1 MTDEQTP
8 PYSVIIT
15 ITLPG
20 DSGAT
25 SLRLTLGPADE
36 VPGPDG
42 SKRLLQDCT
51 LAELQQFADKLEAD
65 LWRDYLDA
73 TLVDL
78 VVDDGLQIDFAFATE
93 EGIAGEEG
101 EAAPKGTLLLDH
113 AVLFPK
119 EKPRAEPEVRA
130 VPEPAGGDEQ
140 ASPAVEPTEAAAD
153 RPAAQG
159 DEATLAA
166 EEQPVDLT
174 PGPEDDGEPAVE
186 PAGDQPETA
195 AEKPAAEE
203 PEPEVT
209 VAEAEPVHE
218 EREAPAEP
226 LVAPIL
232 PRVRILGR
240 RRPLGHSTPSAVD
253 ILINEPAFR
262 DAQAHA
268 VSSPEREVAGVLI
281 GPPPEKQP
289 DGRYVV
295 HITDMIIAKHT
306 RMHGASVTYTPES
319 WRYMNDRLAQ
329 LYPDDAAVI
338 VGWYHTHPGFGI
350 FLSGM
355 DRFIHHN
362 FFTQIWHVALV
373 LDPLARRCGFFS
385 WDRAKTRVDAYDFP
399 WPHWAAESW

>member
-1 MTDEQTP
+1 MTDQETLS
-8 PYSVIIT
+8 YSVIIT

-20 DSGAT
+20 EAGKT

-36 VPGPDG
+36 LPGPDG
-42 SKRLLQDCT
+42 TRRLLQDCT
-51 LAELQQFADKLEAD
+51 LAELQQFADALEAN

-78 VVDDGLQIDFAFATE
+78 VVDEKLQIDFDFVDGQAQ
-93 EGIAGEEG
+93 
-101 EAAPKGTLLLDH
+101 AAPSGQLLLDH
-113 AVLFPK
+113 VVLFP
-119 EKPRAEPEVRA
+119 EETPQAEPRGLSQ
-130 VPEPAGGDEQ
+130 PEPDSQGAQ
-140 ASPAVEPTEAAAD
+140 VET
-153 RPAAQG
+153 
-159 DEATLAA
+159 
-166 EEQPVDLT
+166 
-174 PGPEDDGEPAVE
+174 VE
-186 PAGDQPETA
+186 PADDKATVDQAPPADEPAEPAADQPAEEGSLEQLPDRQSDEVPPA
-195 AEKPAAEE
+195 AEPAPGQPKTTTEE
-203 PEPEVT
+203 PEPLVT

-218 EREAPAEP
+218 EREAQVEP
-226 LVAPIL
+226 VAPAIL

-240 RRPLGHSTPSAVD
+240 RRPLGHGTPSAVD

-268 VSSPEREVAGVLI
+268 ISSPEREVAGVLV

-295 HITDMIIAKHT
+295 HITDMIIARHT

-319 WRYMNDRLAQ
+319 WRYVNDRLAQ
-329 LYPDDAAVI
+329 LYPDDTAVI

-373 LDPLARRCGFFS
+373 LDPLARRSGFFS

-399 WPHWAAESW
+399 WPQWAAESW